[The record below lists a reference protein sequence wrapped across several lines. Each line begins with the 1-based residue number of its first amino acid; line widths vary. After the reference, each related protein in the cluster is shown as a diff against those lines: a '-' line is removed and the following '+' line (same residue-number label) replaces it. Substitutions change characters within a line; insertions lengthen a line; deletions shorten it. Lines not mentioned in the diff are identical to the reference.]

1 MPESSRLNPEITN
14 TIPVNRRMPAGMSL
28 RIFSSVV
35 FNTGCSSLALW
46 RAALSRPTPDHV
58 LTSHAGLD
66 GGSVSFPRTFPCQTA
81 AAVVIGY
88 AIGESG
94 LDPIAALFRSAV
106 INAVINA
113 VISADHGGRMIA
125 ATSTR

>member
-66 GGSVSFPRTFPCQTA
+66 GGSVSFPRTFPCQTVLGWLATLAMA
-81 AAVVIGY
+81 AAACALAVVTICDNV
-88 AIGESG
+88 A
-94 LDPIAALFRSAV
+94 
-106 INAVINA
+106 
-113 VISADHGGRMIA
+113 
-125 ATSTR
+125 